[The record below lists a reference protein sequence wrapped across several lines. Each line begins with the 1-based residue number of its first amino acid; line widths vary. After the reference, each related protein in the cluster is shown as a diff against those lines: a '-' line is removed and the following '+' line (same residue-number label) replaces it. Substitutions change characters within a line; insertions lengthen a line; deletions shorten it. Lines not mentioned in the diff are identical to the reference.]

1 MNIFSFSKQYM
12 HNNIFLQKKPPPY
25 ERGGIFINE
34 NCVIF
39 KVFFCLVMFHESQ
52 TWDFMTI
59 NKMCVCVC
67 VCVCVYI

>member
-52 TWDFMTI
+52 T
-59 NKMCVCVC
+59 
-67 VCVCVYI
+67 